1 MLWIALYLPD
11 LSLEA
16 ATRGAPERQPL
27 ALADGPSNRPLV
39 CAANGAARSVG
50 VAAGMPLA
58 AAQALC
64 GELLAMP
71 REPGREAAA
80 LAALAGWAGQFTPTV
95 SIDES
100 GAGLLLEVE
109 GSLQLFG
116 GVMPLIARLRRGVRE
131 LGFTAVP
138 GVAPTPL
145 AAWWLARSRH
155 VQLGVRSCNSPE
167 QLEER
172 LRPLPLA
179 ALGWME
185 EDLAKLEGLG
195 IRRLGG
201 CLDLPREG
209 VARRFGPA
217 LTALLDKALGRLPDP
232 RALFSAPERFSSRL
246 ELPAEVEHV
255 EALLFPLRRLLA
267 ELQGFLRGRGCGV
280 QRLDLVA
287 EHTAKG
293 RTRISL
299 GLTAPAQDGDRLLSL
314 LRERLARV
322 ELPRGVVALELA
334 AETLLPFVAENARFF
349 PDGVSRG
356 GQWRQLQE
364 RLHARLGSG
373 RVHALGLQSD
383 HRPERAWRAM
393 SALGGVSASAGEKAG
408 QGSADGKPTSA
419 LPRPVWLLPA
429 PRQLHCRGET
439 PEYHGPLVLLMG
451 PERIETGWWDGQ
463 PAGRDYFVAKSRRG
477 ELLWVYCDHCANTE
491 WYLHGVF
498 A

>member
-16 ATRGAPERQPL
+16 AARGAPDRQAL
-27 ALADGPSNRPLV
+27 ALAEGPANRPLV
-39 CAANGAARSVG
+39 CAANAAARSSG
-50 VAAGMPLA
+50 VVAGMPLA

-64 GELLAMP
+64 AELLAMP
-71 REPGREAAA
+71 RDSAREAAA
-80 LAALAGWAGQFTPTV
+80 LVALAGWAGQFTPTV
-95 SIDES
+95 SVDEG

-109 GSLQLFG
+109 GSLELFG
-116 GVMPLIARLRRGVRE
+116 GLMPLLARVRRGVRE

-145 AAWWLARSRH
+145 AAWWLAQARH
-155 VQLGVRSCNSPE
+155 VQLGVRSCVTPAH
-167 QLEER
+167 LEER

-179 ALGWME
+179 ALGWPR
-185 EDLAKLEGLG
+185 DDIDRLEGLG

-201 CLDLPREG
+201 VLDLPRDG
-209 VARRFGPA
+209 FSRRFGPT

-232 RALFSAPERFSSRL
+232 RALFSPSETFSSRL

-299 GLTAPAQDGDRLLSL
+299 GLTAPAQDGERLLSL
-314 LRERLARV
+314 LREKLSRV
-322 ELPRGVVALELA
+322 ELPRAVVALDLSVEA
-334 AETLLPFVAENARFF
+334 LLPFVAENASFF
-349 PDGVSRG
+349 PDGASRG

-364 RLHARLGSG
+364 RLHARLGAG
-373 RVHALGLQSD
+373 RVHALGLQAD
-383 HRPERAWRAM
+383 HRPERAWRSVSAAATAM
-393 SALGGVSASAGEKAG
+393 PTAGKAGASVGVSPA
-408 QGSADGKPTSA
+408 A

-429 PRQLHCRGET
+429 PRQLHCRQDT

-451 PERIETGWWDGQ
+451 PERIESGWWDGQ
-463 PAGRDYFVAKSRRG
+463 PASRDYFVARSRRG
-477 ELLWVYCDHCANTE
+477 ELLWVYRDHRTPE